1 MYMPTLPCYPGV
13 SRIRHQ
19 SPGLLYG
26 SPRLLDKIIFRVF
39 LCLSL
44 RFSPFL
50 AQNLNFPY
58 SQYGFWG
65 IFAPIQSLIM
75 TKIIS
80 GIKMISPI
88 LIVCTSCKTSYNVL
102 SHAHIYQGW
111 GGVVGLI
118 KFPERGG
125 GGSGKE
131 RGPRFKFPT
140 GWRLCQNRR
149 PSCTNFYQL
158 CFVSDQGLL

>member
-1 MYMPTLPCYPGV
+1 
-13 SRIRHQ
+13 
-19 SPGLLYG
+19 
-26 SPRLLDKIIFRVF
+26 
-39 LCLSL
+39 
-44 RFSPFL
+44 
-50 AQNLNFPY
+50 
-58 SQYGFWG
+58 
-65 IFAPIQSLIM
+65 M

-140 GWRLCQNRR
+140 GWRLC
-149 PSCTNFYQL
+149 
-158 CFVSDQGLL
+158 